1 MRRGK
6 THSFRVD
13 VADKFGIGAALTEG
27 ELFYRATTGG
37 VRVGD
42 VVALRIPWGELT
54 EKFDYL
60 ITKENWMDCDDVSW
74 LGDLETAGII
84 ELDADDDR
92 QEWIILVP
100 ISYLAKRAVS

>member
-1 MRRGK
+1 
-6 THSFRVD
+6 
-13 VADKFGIGAALTEG
+13 
-27 ELFYRATTGG
+27 
-37 VRVGD
+37 
-42 VVALRIPWGELT
+42 
-54 EKFDYL
+54 
-60 ITKENWMDCDDVSW
+60 MDCDDVSW